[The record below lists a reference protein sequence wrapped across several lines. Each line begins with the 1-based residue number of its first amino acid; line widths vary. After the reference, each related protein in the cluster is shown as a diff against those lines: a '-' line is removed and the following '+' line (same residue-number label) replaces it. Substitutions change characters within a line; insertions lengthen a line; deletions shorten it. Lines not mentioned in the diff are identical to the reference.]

1 MPVNSK
7 TTEPVSCACELCC
20 IDVGCVQ
27 VLDNLK
33 EKFMQKD
40 GDFLSFPSNA
50 GLERKTDDQ
59 VLARYWP
66 YINGWIAMAAQRLG
80 R

>member
-1 MPVNSK
+1 
-7 TTEPVSCACELCC
+7 
-20 IDVGCVQ
+20 
-27 VLDNLK
+27 
-33 EKFMQKD
+33 MQKD
-40 GDFLSFPSNA
+40 GDFMSFPSKS

-59 VLARYWP
+59 VLANYWP